1 MISVLKKYFLP
12 SENQGK
18 SPEVKLRDKIVVAAC
33 VLMLEIA
40 KSDEELVSAEM
51 KTIRGIMQTELDIP
65 KENIEEI
72 LRIAEKD
79 RENSTDIY
87 EYTRLIN
94 QHFSKEEKTQMV
106 ERFWR
111 IIYADGSFDQYEDY
125 MVHKLADL
133 LRLSHDELISSKLK
147 MKPQGHTGR

>member
-1 MISVLKKYFLP
+1 MLSVLKKYFV
-12 SENQGK
+12 SNKTDGR
-18 SPEVKLRDKIVVAAC
+18 SPEVKLRDKILVATS

-40 KSDEELVSAEM
+40 KSDDKLAPAEM
-51 KTIRGIMQTELDIP
+51 KTIRRIIQTELEIP

-79 RENSTDIY
+79 RDDSTDIY
-87 EYTRLIN
+87 EYTKLIN
-94 QHFSKEEKTQMV
+94 QHFSREEKIQMV

-111 IIYADGSFDQYEDY
+111 IIYADGIFDQFEDY

-133 LRLSHDELISSKLK
+133 LRLSHDELISAKLK
-147 MKPQGHTGR
+147 MKPENHRGR